1 MNEIKRYKNELVNEI
16 VGNKILYV
24 AKNSY
29 PVLFNEKVLYTTND
43 YNYFSDLEIKTDAIS
58 KRILEDGLRFDFYS
72 FYKLPNNIFSRVYL
86 CEKVGYVV
94 LVEKDDLLLVEK
106 KLCIDYRGSEVITLD
121 NAHLID
127 RNIEFVS
134 NYYLDKYT
142 KVLSERESLKNDD
155 IYEMNKDIEN
165 SILCADSII
174 KRVEKLKNK
183 LEWFKKIVDKEIKR
197 NRVLEVRELL
207 DNAIEHWAFDDEDT
221 LDFFNEMKEELGNM
235 AFSIEEYN
243 TTLEDFKES
252 R

>member
-1 MNEIKRYKNELVNEI
+1 M
-16 VGNKILYV
+16 
-24 AKNSY
+24 
-29 PVLFNEKVLYTTND
+29 T
-43 YNYFSDLEIKTDAIS
+43 
-58 KRILEDGLRFDFYS
+58 
-72 FYKLPNNIFSRVYL
+72 
-86 CEKVGYVV
+86 
-94 LVEKDDLLLVEK
+94 
-106 KLCIDYRGSEVITLD
+106 
-121 NAHLID
+121 
-127 RNIEFVS
+127 
-134 NYYLDKYT
+134 
-142 KVLSERESLKNDD
+142 D

-197 NRVLEVRELL
+197 NRVLEERKLL